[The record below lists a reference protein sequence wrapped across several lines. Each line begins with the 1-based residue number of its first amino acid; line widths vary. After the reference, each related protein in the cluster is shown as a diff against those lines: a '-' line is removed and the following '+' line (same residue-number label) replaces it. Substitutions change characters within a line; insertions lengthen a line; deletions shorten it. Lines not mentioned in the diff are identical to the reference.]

1 MIRGRGDCGVTDAHC
16 FGSAR
21 GLVSRDID
29 GHERWWDGAAWTEH
43 LRAAPASTT
52 ATESG
57 ALQGRGIP
65 VWAGVL
71 IGVVAFGLVLGG
83 GGMVAFAGA
92 ISGLTAERE
101 GSGASGVGEAEA
113 AEGMAIVPD
122 VIGLTVADARV
133 ELEAVGLAI
142 KTPWAEDDDIVATQ
156 LYSPGR
162 ELELGTEVFVT
173 IEQPLEGSIDN
184 PLPAGYPFGIW
195 DVDPDDPC
203 ATITIA
209 VKDPN
214 ADAAIAA
221 ASGLNDTA
229 RPGHH
234 FVAVEYVV
242 TAEADE
248 PVWVEDLV
256 GDWTLSQADGVQ
268 IPASDSV
275 IVMPDGWTAPADVN
289 DLYEGQTASAVVLYQ
304 VSDAYTG
311 PLLASA
317 YGAYVKVALPA
328 A

>member
-1 MIRGRGDCGVTDAHC
+1 MDRTRARRRIRDCPDLGR
-16 FGSAR
+16 
-21 GLVSRDID
+21 
-29 GHERWWDGAAWTEH
+29 
-43 LRAAPASTT
+43 AS
-52 ATESG
+52 
-57 ALQGRGIP
+57 GRRVP
-65 VWAGVL
+65 LWAGVL

-92 ISGLTAERE
+92 ISGLTAQRE
-101 GSGASGVGEAEA
+101 GSGASGVGGAEA

-122 VIGLTVADARV
+122 VIGLTVADARA

-142 KTPWAEDDDIVATQ
+142 KTPGADGDDIVATQ
-156 LYSPGR
+156 MYSPGR
-162 ELELGTEVFVT
+162 EVELGTEVFVT
-173 IEQPLEGSIDN
+173 IEQPVEGSIEN

-195 DVDPDDPC
+195 DVDPDDPW

-209 VKDPN
+209 VKDAN

-221 ASGLNDTA
+221 ASELNDTA
-229 RPGHH
+229 QPGRHY
-234 FVAVEYVV
+234 VAVEYVV

-256 GDWTLSQADGVQ
+256 GDWTLSQTDGVQ

-275 IVMPDGWTAPADVN
+275 VVMPDGWTAPADVN
-289 DLYEGQTASAVVLYQ
+289 DVYGGQTASAVVLYQ
-304 VSDAYTG
+304 VPDAYGG